1 MQITHAHWRRLWMQE
16 ALAGKPVRSS
26 YVEDLLGSSAAR
38 AFRAKNPPAFLTL
51 DKLEEATGHDPRQG
65 RLRAAL
71 EAALQRNAGNG
82 EMPERFTVLVPWARK
97 SERIA
102 AGWAIG
108 FDYAATA
115 KHAVFHLAPG
125 NVRGFGWVLELATPR
140 AITDFLHINMGAEL
154 LPGKGSNNFDWVL
167 ACGSL
172 RHRVP
177 NNSRKLALRSQ
188 VSNAFEAAGFPEV
201 AATILTRSF

>member
-71 EAALQRNAGNG
+71 EAALQRNAGDG

-115 KHAVFHLAPG
+115 KHAVFQPAPG

-172 RHRVP
+172 VP